1 MTNKEKF
8 RQEVREFYKTE
19 ESKAFDSWK
28 TIDCIGAKYDL
39 DEFDIDEGLIILE
52 AEDLVLNKK
61 CETLEEAFHYLAEA
75 DRRLTE
81 AILNNTTIKPNKWLL
96 LEDISDEDEI
106 NLQELLKDLY
116 VEKNNR

>member
-19 ESKAFDSWK
+19 ESKRNDAWK

-39 DEFDIDEGLIILE
+39 DEFDIDEGLFILE

-61 CETLEEAFHYLAEA
+61 CETLEEAIHYLEESSK
-75 DRRLTE
+75 RLNE
-81 AILNNTTIKPNKWLL
+81 AIRNNTTIKPNK
-96 LEDISDEDEI
+96 
-106 NLQELLKDLY
+106 
-116 VEKNNR
+116 

>member
-39 DEFDIDEGLIILE
+39 DEFDIDEGLFILE

-61 CETLEEAFHYLAEA
+61 CETLEEAIHYLEESSK
-75 DRRLTE
+75 RLNE
-81 AILNNTTIKPNKWLL
+81 AIRNNTTIKPNKWLL

-116 VEKNNR
+116 VEKK